1 MSTLLTTLLS
11 ANAQWAE
18 RLSDTH
24 PNFFSQCAKGQSPK
38 VLWIGCA
45 DSRVPES
52 VVTDAKP
59 GDIFVHRNI
68 ANQFHPDDDSA
79 LSVLMFAVNA
89 VGVEHVL
96 VVGHTHCGGAA
107 TCLEAV
113 QAQASNSP
121 PPVSPNTPLGRWLA
135 PLTNLVSTLD
145 LDTLP
150 AETHLDAIVEAN
162 VKRQVENVCAT
173 DVIKGAWAA
182 ALGDESGEKR
192 QVWVHGW
199 VYDVASGRLKDLG
212 VSRGP
217 QTHGDI
223 SNLEFYR
230 ASQRVAHAVRP
241 GRQSQDKEVAGIV
254 ANVDSVLYHALF
266 LGIAN
271 AGLIPLP
278 MSPRNSRV
286 AILNLL
292 KTKVK
297 KELAPHGEKAYD
309 LQIDEPPTLA
319 AVYPYM
325 SEETINSPFV
335 PYLKAKQKEQLG
347 LVGAKTEV
355 GNHELTKYNNVPG
368 QVERLARLACERV
381 ASLQSVS
388 MFTSTAYQDP
398 TRRLIPN
405 AQNALVNT
413 IITKSGGFVVV
424 PAFLEEWASMPEFVK
439 QLSGLLY
446 VSYPGSPLS
455 KKAGDAL
462 VDAGDQKEWEWVRR
476 GLNKRIRREPVGD
489 ETLECQMLSSD
500 AHQASVENLPDVKG
514 YVTSDVF
521 TKHPTIEG
529 LYKVVGK
536 LGDVL
541 VLSSREETVP
551 APMESVFGTSRQVS
565 DVFGVL
571 VEPRLEY
578 AINVEDEK
586 QVAEFGN
593 LIWHVALPHLRNHAA
608 PSVNLCRIFREK
620 ILVTSRDRPVLRTG
634 KGTVTKK
641 VTLSLYKSEIDV
653 LGIVNSD
660 EFVDPDVDLFEQ
672 GFDSLSATFLGNR
685 INGSLKVS
693 PDQNVR
699 EAVSRISRNIVFAY
713 PTLRLLAGQLV
724 NIVARKA
731 GIVDAK
737 AEIEHM
743 LERYSSGLPG
753 KPIDGIPTR
762 RDRNEPH
769 VVLVTGST
777 GALGSYMVSSLLK
790 REDVAQICVLNR
802 RSKTTTSQERQLST
816 FQDRGLNTVPLES
829 QKLVYVDGDTSRED
843 LGLEGETYA
852 GVTIQSGFMSSAM
865 LEPNV
870 RGTRNLID
878 LAPAS
883 KKTTKPRFMFTSSI
897 TSAQNWDKKRG
908 RVPEDV
914 IADVTVAVGSGYGAS
929 KYVSERMLGMSGLPA
944 TSFRIG
950 QITGATPRGAW
961 PVTELVPMAVKSSVM
976 LGALPDLGR
985 VLQSVA
991 WLPVDAVSGA
1001 ILDVASSDDEPP
1013 TMANLVHPRPVE
1025 FEALMKPISD
1035 ALFGNNITKERL
1047 PLVHSSEWF
1056 HRLEKEAIDA
1066 NEEKARRVPAI
1077 KLLDYLRMFD
1087 RRSSGEDNNVMA
1099 IMFSTDTA
1107 ERVSKTMQVLPPIS
1121 RLDAMRWVE
1130 YWVSVGWF
1138 QNVVGMSRDA
1148 MQPSVLKMGGNVVK
1162 DVKAKL

>member
-1 MSTLLTTLLS
+1 
-11 ANAQWAE
+11 
-18 RLSDTH
+18 
-24 PNFFSQCAKGQSPK
+24 
-38 VLWIGCA
+38 
-45 DSRVPES
+45 
-52 VVTDAKP
+52 
-59 GDIFVHRNI
+59 
-68 ANQFHPDDDSA
+68 
-79 LSVLMFAVNA
+79 
-89 VGVEHVL
+89 
-96 VVGHTHCGGAA
+96 
-107 TCLEAV
+107 
-113 QAQASNSP
+113 
-121 PPVSPNTPLGRWLA
+121 
-135 PLTNLVSTLD
+135 
-145 LDTLP
+145 
-150 AETHLDAIVEAN
+150 
-162 VKRQVENVCAT
+162 
-173 DVIKGAWAA
+173 
-182 ALGDESGEKR
+182 
-192 QVWVHGW
+192 
-199 VYDVASGRLKDLG
+199 
-212 VSRGP
+212 
-217 QTHGDI
+217 
-223 SNLEFYR
+223 
-230 ASQRVAHAVRP
+230 
-241 GRQSQDKEVAGIV
+241 
-254 ANVDSVLYHALF
+254 
-266 LGIAN
+266 
-271 AGLIPLP
+271 
-278 MSPRNSRV
+278 
-286 AILNLL
+286 
-292 KTKVK
+292 
-297 KELAPHGEKAYD
+297 
-309 LQIDEPPTLA
+309 
-319 AVYPYM
+319 
-325 SEETINSPFV
+325 
-335 PYLKAKQKEQLG
+335 
-347 LVGAKTEV
+347 
-355 GNHELTKYNNVPG
+355 
-368 QVERLARLACERV
+368 
-381 ASLQSVS
+381 

-398 TRRLIPN
+398 TRRLVPN

-439 QLSGLLY
+439 GLSGLLY

-462 VDAGDQKEWEWVRR
+462 VDAGMKLECVYGTTEVTAFTTCGRIPGDQKEWEWVRR

-514 YVTSDVF
+514 YATSDVF

-541 VLSSREETVP
+541 VLSSREETMP
-551 APMESVFGTSRQVS
+551 APMETVFGTSRQVS
-565 DVFGVL
+565 DVCTFGRGRSQVGVL

-593 LIWHVALPHLRNHAA
+593 LIRHVAHLRNHAVL
-608 PSVNLCRIFREK
+608 SVNLCRPVVEEANDDAPNRSRIFREK
-620 ILVTSRDRPVLRTG
+620 ILVTSRDKPVLRTG

-641 VTLSLYKSEIDV
+641 ATLSLYESEIDLLYGTV
-653 LGIVNSD
+653 EASATAGIEAPLPSERATPNVEDWLVAHATAVNSD

-685 INGSLKVS
+685 INGSLKAS

-753 KPIDGIPTR
+753 KRIDGIPTR

-777 GALGSYMVSSLLK
+777 GALGSYIVSSLLQ
-790 REDVAQICVLNR
+790 REEVAQIYVLNR

-816 FQDRGLNTVPLES
+816 FQDRGLNTVLLES

-852 GVTIQSGFMSSAM
+852 GIRDSVTVIIHNAWPIDFKMSLAM

-878 LAPAS
+878 LALAS

-961 PVTELVPMAVKSSVM
+961 PVTELVPMAVKSSVT

-1001 ILDVASSDDEPP
+1001 ILDVALSDDEPP
-1013 TMANLVHPRPVE
+1013 IMVNLVHPRPVE

-1047 PLVHSSEWF
+1047 PL
-1056 HRLEKEAIDA
+1056 
-1066 NEEKARRVPAI
+1066 PAI